1 MKKRSVHSVHF
12 LDINPGI
19 PEGGVLPYIN
29 LIVIALKYCQDLDC
43 EHSLIFLCKVTA
55 RETKA
60 GERQSREPR
69 ETRAQSLIVIIT
81 SWFAIALDEIRTR
94 RILREKADCKQS
106 SQD

>member
-55 RETKA
+55 RETKT

-69 ETRAQSLIVIIT
+69 ETRAQSLIVITT

>member
-29 LIVIALKYCQDLDC
+29 LIVIALKYCQDLDW
-43 EHSLIFLCKVTA
+43 EQSLIFLCKVTA

-60 GERQSREPR
+60 GERQSCEPR
-69 ETRAQSLIVIIT
+69 AARNEGSIPYCNNNVVVCNRAG
-81 SWFAIALDEIRTR
+81 
-94 RILREKADCKQS
+94 
-106 SQD
+106 